1 MTIHRGRLPPKIKQ
15 ARPQEEF
22 TLQTTESGYNATQTG
37 SIGGCGLMKEVNC
50 WRNAEFGA
58 EASASSPLQRLQLN
72 LCKRLY
78 PLLAQIHAAL
88 KEVFPPEFS

>member
-1 MTIHRGRLPPKIKQ
+1 
-15 ARPQEEF
+15 
-22 TLQTTESGYNATQTG
+22 
-37 SIGGCGLMKEVNC
+37 MKEVNC

>member
-1 MTIHRGRLPPKIKQ
+1 
-15 ARPQEEF
+15 
-22 TLQTTESGYNATQTG
+22 
-37 SIGGCGLMKEVNC
+37 MKEVNS

-72 LCKRLY
+72 LRKRLY

-88 KEVFPPEFS
+88 EEVFPPEFS